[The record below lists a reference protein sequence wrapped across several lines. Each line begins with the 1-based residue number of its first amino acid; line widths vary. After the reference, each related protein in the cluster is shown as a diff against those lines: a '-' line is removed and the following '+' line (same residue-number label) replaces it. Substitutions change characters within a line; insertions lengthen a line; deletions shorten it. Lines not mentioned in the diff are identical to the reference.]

1 MTRDYHRSGNFQMV
15 RDFLTYCLAVREYL
29 TSRDYHD
36 SRDYVTARDCL
47 TLRDYPMACD
57 YLTSR
62 NFQTVHDYLR
72 DVTHVMTVS
81 HYVSLTLRDYQTAVT
96 GARDYLSVPNCQT
109 SRDYHKALDYLMER
123 DCFDHKTQADLF
135 DQ

>member
-1 MTRDYHRSGNFQMV
+1 MAPDYLMTRDYHRSGNFQMV
-15 RDFLTYCLAVREYL
+15 RDFLTYCLAVREY
-29 TSRDYHD
+29 
-36 SRDYVTARDCL
+36 L